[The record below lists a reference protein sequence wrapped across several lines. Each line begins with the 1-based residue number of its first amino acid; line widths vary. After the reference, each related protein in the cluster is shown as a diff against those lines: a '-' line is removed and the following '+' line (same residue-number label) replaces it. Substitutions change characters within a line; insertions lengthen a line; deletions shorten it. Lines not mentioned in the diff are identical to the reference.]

1 MVCVTP
7 TYTSQSRKCATSAV
21 LVARGDRRK
30 ACDRR
35 PHLRARHT
43 THSLTK
49 CRSPPQHSRSR
60 SYSTPAAPRP
70 CGRQL
75 VASGNLR
82 RDVASSPPRRTITTE
97 ARYLVWEEGFGVRFA
112 GTAVLLAAVAFGA
125 SRSTSAWLIGMEM
138 QGRVQATLQMFAHRL
153 ELWSLLGLLS
163 SSCCAL
169 QLFLNLFS
177 VGCAG
182 FNTFLGPIRPYLP
195 RAHARH
201 PGGGVAAGPH
211 ASGLRLRRRTGRQFL
226 CLLLAALPEA
236 VHLWVHR
243 ADGVGAVTAE
253 DEELRLK
260 VTGMGCTACSVKVK
274 GALEGL
280 DGVNACTVDFEAGEA
295 VMRVGGNGGNR
306 LMKRARKAVKEAG
319 FGVD

>member
-1 MVCVTP
+1 MQITAAATAALAATP
-7 TYTSQSRKCATSAV
+7 LPPLHGLAAASLSAPAVSAAMSASSAV
-21 LVARGDRRK
+21 AE
-30 ACDRR
+30 
-35 PHLRARHT
+35 P
-43 THSLTK
+43 
-49 CRSPPQHSRSR
+49 SPPKR
-60 SYSTPAAPRP
+60 
-70 CGRQL
+70 
-75 VASGNLR
+75 
-82 RDVASSPPRRTITTE
+82 E
-97 ARYLVWEEGFGVRFA
+97 YLVWEEGFGVRFA
-112 GTAVLLAAVAFGA
+112 GTAVLLAAIAFGA

-138 QGRVQATLQMFAHRL
+138 QGRVQTTLQMFAHRL

-182 FNTFLGPIRPYLP
+182 FNTFLGPIRPYLLALTLGIQAAVWRQALMH
-195 RAHARH
+195 RAYVSAAL
-201 PGGGVAAGPH
+201 GG
-211 ASGLRLRRRTGRQFL
+211 SLL